1 MGRGLSF
8 IVCLIGVLAFAAIPF
23 SVSCIGDEPVV
34 EVFEVEEPLPVPMVV
49 EVQDWCDDCIRQPVR
64 KVLDRKIVKRVVV
77 QKPVVE
83 TYVEVTRQRPVRR
96 QPVRSLVRRLFCR

>member
-1 MGRGLSF
+1 MRNLSS
-8 IVCLIGVLAFAAIPF
+8 IVCFIGVLAFIAIPF

-34 EVFEVEEPLPVPMVV
+34 EVLELQEPAPVPMVV

-83 TYVEVTRQRPVRR
+83 TYVEVTRQRRVRR
-96 QPVRSLVRRLFCR
+96 QPVRSIVRRLFCR